1 MLNTGGLLLPF
12 GDDRSELQLNRY
24 GYLYINTKKEEKEMI
39 RKEQRLML
47 AIVMALFCVLFAG
60 TTMAADKV
68 FIKGVDVDLELLSL
82 TIHGTGFDTVHDTTV
97 TLGTFGEL
105 DITSE
110 TSTEITATLPAGISP
125 GSYLLRVMVPK
136 GATLTDEFDLYIPSI
151 PFSPLVYAI
160 GDVGPA
166 GGWVFY
172 VDEDGLHGLEAA
184 PEDQSGGVR
193 WWNGTY
199 TNTEALGNGVGA
211 GEMNTMLIIANQG
224 HYSNSYAAGICA
236 NLVITN
242 AGVDYGDWYLPS
254 EYELNLMYTKL
265 YLAGVGHFYEW
276 GYYWSSTEHDINH
289 AYYRSFRDGTEGFDA
304 KQSDETRVRAA
315 RAF

>member
-1 MLNTGGLLLPF
+1 MKATLIT
-12 GDDRSELQLNRY
+12 
-24 GYLYINTKKEEKEMI
+24 
-39 RKEQRLML
+39 
-47 AIVMALFCVLFAG
+47 LFCVLFAG
-60 TTMAADKV
+60 TTMAATKV
-68 FIKGVDVDLELLSL
+68 SIDQVDVDREHLSI
-82 TIHGTGFDTVHDTTV
+82 TIHGNGFDSVQDTIV
-97 TLGTFGEL
+97 NLGAFGEL
-105 DITSE
+105 NIESE
-110 TSTEITATLPAGISP
+110 TSTEITATLPADISP
-125 GSYLLRVMVPK
+125 GNYLLRVMVTK
-136 GATLTDEFDLYIPSI
+136 GVTLSDEFDLYIPSI
-151 PFSPLVYAI
+151 PYSPLIYAI

-184 PEDQSGGVR
+184 PDDQSGGVR

-199 TNTEALGNGVGA
+199 TNTEALGKGVGA

-224 HYSNSYAAGICA
+224 HNSNSYAAGICA

-265 YLAGVGHFYEW
+265 YLAGVGHFYKW
-276 GYYWSSTEHDINH
+276 GYYWSSTEYDINH

>member
-1 MLNTGGLLLPF
+1 MKATLITL
-12 GDDRSELQLNRY
+12 
-24 GYLYINTKKEEKEMI
+24 IT
-39 RKEQRLML
+39 
-47 AIVMALFCVLFAG
+47 LFCVLFAG
-60 TTMAADKV
+60 TIMAADKV
-68 FIKGVDVDLELLSL
+68 FIKGVDVDLEQLSI

-105 DITSE
+105 TLESE
-110 TSTEITATLPAGISP
+110 TSTEITATLPADISP
-125 GSYLLRVMVPK
+125 GSYLVRVMVPK
-136 GATLTDEFDLYIPSI
+136 GATLSDEFDLYIPSI
-151 PFSPLVYAI
+151 PYSPLIYAI

-184 PEDQSGGVR
+184 PEDQSGGIR

-224 HYSNSYAAGICA
+224 YDSNSYAAGLCA
-236 NLVITN
+236 NLVITS

-254 EYELNLMYTKL
+254 EYELNLMYTNLSK
-265 YLAGVGHFYEW
+265 AGVGHFDEW
-276 GYYWSSTEHDINH
+276 GYYWSSTEYDTNH
-289 AYYRSFRDGTEGFDA
+289 AYYRYFQGGTEWGDA
-304 KQSDETRVRAA
+304 KQSESRVRAA